1 MTEEPIIRKEKIET
15 IADNPFVKVFDLHY
29 NEGRHYY
36 DATRRSLDELVA
48 IKSDEDYKKM
58 LPDAVSCVVIL
69 NIKGVGPRLLL
80 SYEYRYPAGGFL
92 LGVPAGLM
100 DPADKEKDAPVLE
113 TARREIREETGL
125 VIKDSDKMQI
135 VNPLLFSSPGLTDE
149 SNAIVSVHMDVDTL
163 DGLTQE
169 GAEQT
174 ECFKGFQLLSKE
186 EARKILLSG
195 RDAYQNFYSVYTWI
209 ALVYFISGIW
219 DDQ

>member
-15 IADNPFVKVFDLHY
+15 VADNPFVKVFDLRY

-48 IKSDEDYKKM
+48 IKSDAEYKKM

-69 NIKGVGPRLLL
+69 NVKGVGKRLLL
-80 SYEYRYPAGGFL
+80 SYEYRYPAGRFL

-100 DPADKEKDAPVLE
+100 DPADKEKEDPILE
-113 TARREIREETGL
+113 TAKREIHEETGL
-125 VIKDSDKMQI
+125 VVKEGDRVEI

-163 DGLTQE
+163 EGLSQE

-174 ECFKGFQLLSKE
+174 ECFHGFQLLSKE
-186 EARKILLSG
+186 EARAILLSG
-195 RDAYQNFYSVYTWI
+195 RDKYQNFYSVYTWI
-209 ALVYFISGIW
+209 ALVYFISDIW
-219 DDQ
+219 ED